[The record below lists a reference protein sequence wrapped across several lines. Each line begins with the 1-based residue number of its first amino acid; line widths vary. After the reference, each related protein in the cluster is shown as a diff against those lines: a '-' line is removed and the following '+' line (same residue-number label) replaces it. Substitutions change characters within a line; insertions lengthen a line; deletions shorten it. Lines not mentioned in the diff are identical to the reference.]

1 MFWTFV
7 TENSQRL
14 LVAARTSTA
23 VLDQALRVAAQAVG
37 RAPPN
42 MMARFKNSLNRAFH
56 NISVSEPTSFVFTVT
71 SIYANT

>member
-14 LVAARTSTA
+14 LVAVRTSTP

-37 RAPPN
+37 RAPLNLVP
-42 MMARFKNSLNRAFH
+42 RFKNSLNRAFH
-56 NISVSEPTSFVFTVT
+56 NISVSEPHDVVFTVT
-71 SIYANT
+71 NIYV